1 VQISN
6 INVHA
11 GFPTL
16 LSNEE
21 FASIAQQSKGNGD
34 VFRQQLREALH
45 EKLNT
50 PPMREL
56 RFTLCYYALPYA
68 YTRPGTN
75 GINTSNLVQ
84 GNKTMGR
91 PNNKPQNR
99 TDKAAPQL
107 TLAGVKEAI
116 LSHTPLADESELE
129 KAAYAVLT
137 RVTKRHMSLTD
148 ALDDVLVP
156 KQPEFV
162 EVQLDLDQ
170 FDDDTR
176 EKIAQ
181 QIIAL
186 RKEQPQLSND
196 DALQLILTSIIE
208 TTVHTPNEV
217 VTMSEQ
223 TNTNSNTLNLTPV
236 SEAVQQGVRS
246 TEPTSNQQAIIDMIV
261 RDGSE
266 AHLPEASVEESL
278 EELRAKEEAYV
289 ADHGAELQA
298 NLVTGNSPNWKLVG
312 GIAAG
317 LALLGVAGYV
327 GYRYYQ
333 RQQDGV
339 PNLTVNDAEEI

>member
-1 VQISN
+1 MQISN

-16 LSNEE
+16 LTSEE

-99 TDKAAPQL
+99 TEKATPQL
-107 TLAGVKEAI
+107 TLDSVQQAI
-116 LSHTPLADESELE
+116 LAHKHPASEDTLES
-129 KAAYAVLT
+129 AAYAVLT

-176 EKIAQ
+176 ERIAQ

-186 RKEQPQLSND
+186 RKEQPQLSNN
-196 DALQLILTSIIE
+196 DALQFILTSTIE
-208 TTVHTPNEV
+208 TAVHTSNEV
-217 VTMSEQ
+217 VTMSDNIEV
-223 TNTNSNTLNLTPV
+223 TGSSLNLTPV
-236 SEAVQQGVRS
+236 SEAVKQGVQG
-246 TEPTSNQQAIIDMIV
+246 TEPTSNQQAIVDMLV
-261 RDGSE
+261 RDGNRTP
-266 AHLPEASVEESL
+266 APETLVEESL
-278 EELRAKEEAYV
+278 EELRAREEAYV

-298 NLVTGNSPNWKLVG
+298 NLTTGNSTNWKLVG

-339 PNLTVNDAEEI
+339 PNLTANDAEEI